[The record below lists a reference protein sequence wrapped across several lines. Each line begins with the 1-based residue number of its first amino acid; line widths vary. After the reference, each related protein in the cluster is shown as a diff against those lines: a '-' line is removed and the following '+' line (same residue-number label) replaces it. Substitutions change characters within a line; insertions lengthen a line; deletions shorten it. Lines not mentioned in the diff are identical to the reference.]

1 MNEVIVA
8 MLCSAG
14 ALWVLL
20 GPSVTVRRMT
30 AVMHRPH
37 RSPMLALLGS
47 MRARMNAARD
57 RRRDIVAWRTAVIE
71 LCDGLSA
78 ELSAGRPPEV
88 AFTNAVTVLDS
99 RVAGPVLAKW
109 RNGHGNPAY
118 EDMPDVPSIDQVLDE
133 LSVKPGAEGLRML
146 AACWRIGVDKGGA
159 FAAVVGGVATALRDD
174 EAQRLEIAAQLA
186 GPRATARLLA
196 GLPLL
201 GLALGVALGADPLAF
216 LLGTIPGMLC
226 LLSGIGLD
234 VVGLWWTH
242 RLARSAEIPR

>member
-1 MNEVIVA
+1 
-8 MLCSAG
+8 
-14 ALWVLL
+14 
-20 GPSVTVRRMT
+20 
-30 AVMHRPH
+30 
-37 RSPMLALLGS
+37 
-47 MRARMNAARD
+47 
-57 RRRDIVAWRTAVIE
+57 
-71 LCDGLSA
+71 
-78 ELSAGRPPEV
+78 
-88 AFTNAVTVLDS
+88 
-99 RVAGPVLAKW
+99 
-109 RNGHGNPAY
+109 
-118 EDMPDVPSIDQVLDE
+118 
-133 LSVKPGAEGLRML
+133 ML